1 MSFSTTWSVMLS
13 ILFLTDLELKTAQFR
28 KVERGLTN
36 EFVCSEEFVEVTL
49 EDT

>member
-1 MSFSTTWSVMLS
+1 MLAIS
-13 ILFLTDLELKTAQFR
+13 FLTDLELKTAQFR
-28 KVERGLTN
+28 KVDRGLTN